1 VREVS
6 RSSSVSRDLP
16 VEASLTARIPAP
28 VKRSSGLCAR
38 RKKEC
43 QQVDRFAS
51 WRKEEPGADARSH
64 RRTGRRRCSCLLVQ
78 YPRNDMFP
86 SATGRKAGRK
96 GEQTHCR
103 VASLDHEIGN
113 DAMKDRS
120 CASRRGSSAKR
131 QRLDSALEELTVV
144 VAAVGEFDKVAASL
158 RRMLVVHL
166 KGDGPHAG
174 LEDDCFRHLC
184 LGCIG
189 SVPCIRGSERLSRLT
204 SRVGLSK
211 LMEKEE
217 ESKSDG
223 QASQLQMMLYFAWML
238 LYLVKRCNTLVNE
251 QKPTSISSNSQRFL
265 PLTDHSLDLAD
276 FLKRGEMAM
285 RALASRLPP
294 ELVALTRR
302 HLLERAAAPPPAPAA
317 AIRSFSASPHPRQA
331 TTRAAD
337 KSFFATTP
345 IFYVNAD
352 PHIGHLHS
360 TLLADVYTRHARLR
374 DPATPAIMCTGTD
387 EHGLKI
393 QRVAEAKGIPPK
405 ELCDNV
411 SERFKVRWF
420 SPSCPPKPALILPV
434 TRRISQEQQISTI
447 PTLFGQRKIDIVS
460 PSSMSG

>member
-1 VREVS
+1 
-6 RSSSVSRDLP
+6 
-16 VEASLTARIPAP
+16 
-28 VKRSSGLCAR
+28 
-38 RKKEC
+38 
-43 QQVDRFAS
+43 
-51 WRKEEPGADARSH
+51 
-64 RRTGRRRCSCLLVQ
+64 
-78 YPRNDMFP
+78 M
-86 SATGRKAGRK
+86 
-96 GEQTHCR
+96 
-103 VASLDHEIGN
+103 
-113 DAMKDRS
+113 
-120 CASRRGSSAKR
+120 
-131 QRLDSALEELTVV
+131 
-144 VAAVGEFDKVAASL
+144 
-158 RRMLVVHL
+158 
-166 KGDGPHAG
+166 
-174 LEDDCFRHLC
+174 
-184 LGCIG
+184 
-189 SVPCIRGSERLSRLT
+189 
-204 SRVGLSK
+204 GLSK

-223 QASQLQMMLYFAWML
+223 RASQLQMMLYFAWML

-265 PLTDHSLDLAD
+265 PFDRSLARPRRL
-276 FLKRGEMAM
+276 LEEGEMAM
-285 RALASRLPP
+285 RVLASRLPP

-317 AIRSFSASPHPRQA
+317 IRSFSASAHARQA
-331 TTRAAD
+331 TTRAAA

-360 TLLADVYTRHARLR
+360 TLLADVYTRHARLQN
-374 DPATPAIMCTGTD
+374 PATPAIMCTGTD

-420 SPSCPPKPALILPV
+420 SPSCRPEPVLILPV